1 MWHSASEDK
10 MAKNKDIQFIKP
22 CRRTDE
28 GHRELTPE
36 YALECFMQGKVVQIN
51 LDNCSLQRME
61 MLQEDSTIKDVERVG
76 LLPLAKIL
84 EVAPFI
90 SLTAMGVNE
99 MPDKHVAKSMR
110 AYQLF
115 CKKFWPSHK
124 DDKEATFRSFDES
137 SIDRKVEF
145 RKLPDGARCV
155 YGTSYITMLQVQNI
169 KLNHADKSPEEQF
182 ELYIY
187 SMITMLD
194 VLSAFDMEIAKYC
207 FWSPTSNEINQLPE
221 SVQQRRRDIKKN
233 FAKVG
238 SELDKCKWLAFD
250 AAMDIHWLCGSNYAE
265 DLGVTLSIDG
275 REFMIDNWV
284 GTNDHKLFNIC
295 KDIHWV
301 FSQGS
306 NMKLLAV
313 TREDELYGYPY
324 WKFVDQKTEDIMKYR
339 RAKGY
344 NDMDNLLRRVDDSVA
359 YIEGELNAY
368 FNKVYIPAT

>member
-1 MWHSASEDK
+1 MVKHR
-10 MAKNKDIQFIKP
+10 DIQFIKP
-22 CRRTDE
+22 CRKTNE

-36 YALECFMQGKVVQIN
+36 YALECFMQGKIVQIN

-61 MLQEDSTIKDVERVG
+61 QLQADSTIEDIERVG
-76 LLPLAKIL
+76 LLPLVKIL
-84 EVAPFI
+84 EVSPFI
-90 SLTAMGVNE
+90 SLTAIGINE
-99 MPDKHVAKSMR
+99 MPDKHVAKSMN

-115 CKKFWPSHK
+115 CQKFWPNHK

-145 RKLPDGARCV
+145 RKLPNGARCV
-155 YGTSYITMLQVQNI
+155 YGTSYISMLQVQNI

-207 FWSPTSNEINQLPE
+207 FWAPTSNEINQLPE
-221 SVQQRRRDIKKN
+221 LVQQRRRDIKNN

-238 SELDKCKWLAFD
+238 ADIDKCRWLAFD
-250 AAMDIHWLCGSNYAE
+250 AAMDIHWLSGSNYAE
-265 DLGVTLSIDG
+265 DLGVTLDIDG
-275 REFMIDNWV
+275 CKFAIDNWV

-313 TREDELYGYPY
+313 KREDEMYAYSY
-324 WKFVDQKTEDIMKYR
+324 WKFVDQKSKDIVKYR
-339 RAKGY
+339 RTKGY
-344 NDMDNLLRRVDDSVA
+344 NDVDNLLNRVDESVD
-359 YIEGELNAY
+359 YIEGELNSY
-368 FNKVYIPAT
+368 YNKDRVSAT